1 MGEIVDKTDEK
12 SSFMRVFD
20 VEKSAGAEAHI
31 KFFGAATEAQC
42 WLLSGYL
49 TGLCSDHT
57 QPPVYFLETM
67 CIAKGDSVCRF
78 VGKRREHWSLEEDAD
93 LSPFEEQNVAFELAS
108 AQEQLVNTKERY
120 QNLFEQSS
128 MPIFIIDPDTGTYMN
143 ANIAAEELTGYPLGE
158 LVTKK
163 IFDLHPPQ
171 EHHEIILQMKNLL
184 ATGRSSDE
192 EVHIVRKDGAIRTMA
207 RSSKVLPYG
216 GRRVVQVIMRDITD
230 LKLSAQKEKD
240 LHQQLLRSER
250 LSSIGRLAAGVA
262 HELKNPLGAI
272 KNAIYY
278 IRNALH
284 TNPVMETDPHLKEIM
299 KLAENEIDQS
309 VTIIGELLDF
319 SRVVRLM
326 PRKTQIN
333 ELLEQLPNIV
343 RVPENVKLSFNLD
356 LTLPSA
362 TVDPGRLNQVF
373 TNLMTN
379 AIQAMQNGGEL
390 KIGSQYIVEFSSDK
404 GVNQERVMISFE
416 DTGSGIDPAHR
427 AKIFEPLFTTKA
439 QGTGLGLAIS
449 NNIIEKHGG
458 AISVTSQVGKGTCF
472 TVRIPLV
479 APSDEEELK

>member
-1 MGEIVDKTDEK
+1 
-12 SSFMRVFD
+12 
-20 VEKSAGAEAHI
+20 
-31 KFFGAATEAQC
+31 
-42 WLLSGYL
+42 
-49 TGLCSDHT
+49 
-57 QPPVYFLETM
+57 M

-333 ELLEQLPNIV
+333 ELLDARIDILARDLDEP
-343 RVPENVKLSFNLD
+343 FNAEFLAGEAGERAAD
-356 LTLPSA
+356 DDGALQVVE
-362 TVDPGRLNQVF
+362 TV
-373 TNLMTN
+373 
-379 AIQAMQNGGEL
+379 I
-390 KIGSQYIVEFSSDK
+390 
-404 GVNQERVMISFE
+404 
-416 DTGSGIDPAHR
+416 
-427 AKIFEPLFTTKA
+427 
-439 QGTGLGLAIS
+439 LGPC
-449 NNIIEKHGG
+449 EE
-458 AISVTSQVGKGTCF
+458 
-472 TVRIPLV
+472 
-479 APSDEEELK
+479 SDESTGEGVASARGINHILQRQCRREEHTSLPEEKRPSLCRV